1 MRARNLPLPLA
12 FGLSQALSGCALFSF
27 EPAMELVKAGG
38 LAVSHVVSTA
48 PGRASDTVHH
58 AGPKPS
64 SVCISHNP
72 MVSSGEVVPALQ
84 TALAQAGVSSRVY
97 AADTTPLACPVWL
110 LYSGT
115 VTWDAPPFGS
125 EHRAY
130 LASAQLTLKTM
141 HGQVLASSAY
151 GIDGLFESSKW
162 ATTQDKL
169 SPVVQ
174 ALLTGFGG

>member
-1 MRARNLPLPLA
+1 MRARPLPLLITV
-12 FGLSQALSGCALFSF
+12 GLSHAL
-27 EPAMELVKAGG
+27 
-38 LAVSHVVSTA
+38 STA
-48 PGRASDTVHH
+48 PGRPIDTVHH
-58 AGPKPS
+58 AGPRPN
-64 SVCISHNP
+64 SVCITHNP
-72 MVSSGEVVPALQ
+72 MVASSEVVPALQ

-115 VTWDAPPFGS
+115 VTWDAPPFRS
-125 EHRAY
+125 APRAY
-130 LASAQLTLKTM
+130 
-141 HGQVLASSAY
+141 SAY
-151 GIDGLFESSKW
+151 SVDGLLESSKW

>member
-1 MRARNLPLPLA
+1 MHARALPLLITV
-12 FGLSQALSGCALFSF
+12 GLSQALSGCALFSF
-27 EPAMELVKAGG
+27 EPALELVKASG
-38 LAVSHVVSTA
+38 LMVSHVVSTA
-48 PGRASDTVHH
+48 PGRPIDTVHH
-58 AGPKPS
+58 AGSRPN
-64 SVCISHNP
+64 SVCITHNP
-72 MVSSGEVVPALQ
+72 MVASSEVVPALQ

-115 VTWDAPPFGS
+115 VTWDAPPFRS

-130 LASAQLTLKTM
+130 LASAQLTLRTM
-141 HGQVLASSAY
+141 HGEVLASSAY
-151 GIDGLFESSKW
+151 SIDGLFESSKW
-162 ATTQDKL
+162 ASTQDKL

>member
-1 MRARNLPLPLA
+1 MQARTLPLLLA
-12 FGLSQALSGCALFSF
+12 VGLSQTLSACALFSV
-27 EPAMELVKAGG
+27 EPAMELIKASG
-38 LAVSHVVSTA
+38 LAISHVVATA

-58 AGPKPS
+58 AGPRPS
-64 SVCISHNP
+64 AVCISHNP
-72 MVSSGEVVPALQ
+72 MVSSSEVVPALQ

-115 VTWDAPPFGS
+115 VTWGEPPFRS

-151 GIDGLFESSKW
+151 SVEGLLESSKW

>member
-1 MRARNLPLPLA
+1 MHARTLPLLLA
-12 FGLSQALSGCALFSF
+12 VGLSQTLSACALFSF
-27 EPAMELVKAGG
+27 EPAMELAKASG
-38 LAVSHVVSTA
+38 LAVSHVVATA

-58 AGPKPS
+58 AGPRPS
-64 SVCISHNP
+64 AVCISHNP
-72 MVSSGEVVPALQ
+72 MVSSSEVVPALQ

-110 LYSGT
+110 VYSGT
-115 VTWDAPPFGS
+115 VTWGSPPFRS
-125 EHRAY
+125 EQRAY

-151 GIDGLFESSKW
+151 SIEGLFESSKW
-162 ATTQDKL
+162 AATQDKL

-174 ALLTGFGG
+174 ALLTGLGG

>member
-1 MRARNLPLPLA
+1 MHARALPLLLA
-12 FGLSQALSGCALFSF
+12 VGLSQTLSACALFSF
-27 EPAMELVKAGG
+27 EPAMELVKASG
-38 LAVSHVVSTA
+38 LAISHVASTA

-58 AGPKPS
+58 AGPRPS
-64 SVCISHNP
+64 AVCISHNP
-72 MVSSGEVVPALQ
+72 MVSSSEVVPALQ

-97 AADTTPLACPVWL
+97 AADTTPLTCPVWL

-115 VTWDAPPFGS
+115 VTWEAPPFRS

-151 GIDGLFESSKW
+151 SVEGLLESSKW